1 MPAWP
6 TKSAAGALAALAILA
21 AAARADTIRTHKGI
35 GYSGQIVGL
44 DAEGIVV
51 RSGGVQRSV
60 ALADISRVEAD
71 KYPELARAEDIYA
84 QGVAGKEGAFADAE
98 RIYRALVRDRPPAW
112 LRLLVQAR
120 MYRLYVESGR
130 VVDAVDAYLE
140 MARSQPKLVV
150 GLTLP
155 APAEGAHDANKA
167 MLGKVEAALREAAD
181 KPYTGELRNFRIA
194 LKMLEGSPEEVLP
207 LLEPLLASPNE
218 KTRQT
223 AMLRRVELLLATN
236 KTDEAA
242 RRFGEAAQA
251 LGDAAPAETA
261 YWRARVAEARGE
273 PLAAALDFMRLPIL
287 YADQDKNRTADALFR
302 AGEALKAAG
311 VPRDEIVKV
320 FREAVTRYSG
330 TTGAERARRELA
342 QMGAK

>member
-1 MPAWP
+1 
-6 TKSAAGALAALAILA
+6 
-21 AAARADTIRTHKGI
+21 
-35 GYSGQIVGL
+35 
-44 DAEGIVV
+44 
-51 RSGGVQRSV
+51 
-60 ALADISRVEAD
+60 
-71 KYPELARAEDIYA
+71 
-84 QGVAGKEGAFADAE
+84 
-98 RIYRALVRDRPPAW
+98 
-112 LRLLVQAR
+112 
-120 MYRLYVESGR
+120 
-130 VVDAVDAYLE
+130 